1 MKTDKDFNTK
11 SEGNQTIF
19 DNMVKH
25 DNTLNNLFSIISKY
39 NSETTKYKIYCDNL
53 NDAIKKDFSDIKEIV
68 YDKVN
73 DILKAYSQTS
83 SSLSNEQIKLK
94 SEIEY
99 LQKENE
105 ELLSKI
111 DGLKEKITKMERVIG
126 IDKEDINKKN
136 PSDRKYQT
144 K

>member
-1 MKTDKDFNTK
+1 MKTDKNFNTK
-11 SEGNQTIF
+11 SEGNKTIF
-19 DNMVKH
+19 DNIVKH
-25 DNTLNNLFSIISKY
+25 DNTLNKLFSIISKY
-39 NSETTKYKIYCDNL
+39 NAETTKYKTYCDNL
-53 NDAIKKDFSDIKEIV
+53 NDAIKKDFSDIRDIV

-94 SEIEY
+94 NEIEF

-111 DGLKEKITKMERVIG
+111 DLLKDKILKMEKVIG
-126 IDKEDINKKN
+126 IDKDKDVDKQDSE
-136 PSDRKYQT
+136 RKFQT

>member
-11 SEGNQTIF
+11 SEGNKTIF
-19 DNMVKH
+19 DNIVKH
-25 DNTLNNLFSIISKY
+25 DNTLNRLFSIISKY
-39 NSETTKYKIYCDNL
+39 NAETTKYKIYCDNL

-83 SSLSNEQIKLK
+83 NSLTNEQIKLK
-94 SEIEY
+94 SEIEF

-111 DGLKEKITKMERVIG
+111 DDLKDKILKMEKIIG
-126 IDKEDINKKN
+126 IDKDADKKN
-136 PSDRKYQT
+136 SSARKYQT